1 MRDKRLCVNDS
12 FGFDLP
18 VSERLRLIRRAGFD
32 GFFSDWKPDAPID
45 EYARAAAREGL
56 VYQSIHAP
64 FSKVSTVW
72 DEGEAGDEYVRMLE
86 DCVQCCADHGVPL
99 AVIHPFI
106 GFDRH
111 EPNALGVERFDRLLR
126 FADTR
131 GVLLGFE
138 NVEGEEYLARVM
150 GELSHH
156 PSCRFVRDTGH
167 ELCYNGAKDMM
178 ALYGDRLAGT
188 HLNDNMGV
196 TGSEITWHDDS
207 HMLPFDGIADWPDIA
222 RRLHEHRFEGPLT
235 FELISYNRPGRHT
248 HDAYAGWDAAEF
260 LRQAH
265 ARAERF
271 AALI

>member
-1 MRDKRLCVNDS
+1 
-12 FGFDLP
+12 
-18 VSERLRLIRRAGFD
+18 
-32 GFFSDWKPDAPID
+32 
-45 EYARAAAREGL
+45 
-56 VYQSIHAP
+56 
-64 FSKVSTVW
+64 
-72 DEGEAGDEYVRMLE
+72 
-86 DCVQCCADHGVPL
+86 
-99 AVIHPFI
+99 
-106 GFDRH
+106 
-111 EPNALGVERFDRLLR
+111 
-126 FADTR
+126 DTR

-150 GELSHH
+150 GELSQH
-156 PSCRFVRDTGH
+156 PSCRFVWDTGH

>member
-1 MRDKRLCVNDS
+1 MKDKRLCVNDS

-64 FSKVSTVW
+64 FRKVNAVW
-72 DEGEAGDEYVRMLE
+72 DEGEAGDEYIRMLE

-150 GELSHH
+150 GELSQH
-156 PSCRFVRDTGH
+156 PSCRFVWDTGH
-167 ELCYNGAKDMM
+167 ELCYNGARDMM

-196 TGSEITWHDDS
+196 TGNEIT
-207 HMLPFDGIADWPDIA
+207 
-222 RRLHEHRFEGPLT
+222 
-235 FELISYNRPGRHT
+235 
-248 HDAYAGWDAAEF
+248 
-260 LRQAH
+260 
-265 ARAERF
+265 
-271 AALI
+271 